1 MRCFAAFALA
11 ALLLSGS
18 CARRVDLTT
27 PTDTSEPRATANPST
42 PAPTTTPTNVPV
54 PTRNAKDVPFDA
66 RNRPKW
72 LDDRIQKHLA
82 AEPENPRTRI
92 LSYQYQGQTVY
103 YEVLGCCDQFT
114 TLYDDKGNVLCAPDG
129 GITGRGDGKC
139 PDFEKNRT
147 AEQLVWQDPR

>member
-1 MRCFAAFALA
+1 MRSVAALACA
-11 ALLLSGS
+11 ALLWTGA
-18 CARRVDLTT
+18 CARHVDLTT

-54 PTRNAKDVPFDA
+54 PETNVKDIPFDQ

-72 LDDRIQKHLA
+72 LDDKIQAHMNAKA
-82 AEPENPRTRI
+82 ENPRIRI

-103 YEVLGCCDQFT
+103 YETSPCCDQFT
-114 TLYDDKGNVLCAPDG
+114 TLYDAKGNVLCAPDG

-147 AEQLVWQDPR
+147 AEQLVWQDAR